1 MRRRERR
8 GMITLEKVSFYY
20 ENREEKALDEISL
33 TLESGA
39 CTCITGPNGCG
50 KSTLF
55 RILLGLEV
63 PSEGRYWLDGE
74 EITGRKLRNR
84 EFAGRFHRKIGFVF
98 QNSEVQLFNA
108 SVEEEIAFGLRQ
120 LGLEERTVRER
131 TEEYLERF
139 GLTELRKRA
148 PFGISGGEKKRT
160 ALAAVFAMEPE
171 ILVIDEPI
179 SGLDEDA
186 QGWVMRFLRESR
198 SPERTIVI
206 GTHDKRL
213 VMGLADTEIR
223 MNKQHRVE
231 SIRRHG
237 VQ

>member
-1 MRRRERR
+1 
-8 GMITLEKVSFYY
+8 MITLENVSFCY
-20 ENREEKALDEISL
+20 EGSKEKALDQVSL
-33 TLESGA
+33 QLESGK
-39 CTCITGPNGCG
+39 CICVTGPNGCG

-55 RILLGLEV
+55 RILLGLDV
-63 PSEGRYWLDGE
+63 PTEGRYLLDGE
-74 EITGRKLRNR
+74 EITGRRLRNK
-84 EFAGRFHRKIGFVF
+84 EFARQFHRKVGFVF

-120 LGLEERTVRER
+120 LGYSENLVQTRTG
-131 TEEYLERF
+131 EYLERF
-139 GLTELRKRA
+139 GLTRIRKRA
-148 PFGISGGEKKRT
+148 SFGISGGEKKRT

-198 SPERTIVI
+198 SPGRTIVV

-213 VMGLADTEIR
+213 VMGLADVEVR
-223 MNKQHRVE
+223 MNKHHRVE
-231 SIRRHG
+231 SICQHE
-237 VQ
+237 VE

>member
-1 MRRRERR
+1 M
-8 GMITLEKVSFYY
+8 SFHY
-20 ENREEKALDEISL
+20 EGSTEKALDDVNL
-33 TLESGA
+33 HLDSGK
-39 CTCITGPNGCG
+39 CYCITGPNGCG

-55 RILLGLEV
+55 RILLGLDV
-63 PSEGRYWLDGE
+63 PTKGRYLLDGE
-74 EITGRKLRNR
+74 EITARKLKNK
-84 EFAGRFHRKIGFVF
+84 EFSRRFHQKIGFVF
-98 QNSEVQLFNA
+98 QNSEVQLFTS

-120 LGLEERTVRER
+120 LGLPQQIVRER

-139 GLTELRKRA
+139 GLKELRGRA

-186 QGWVMRFLRESR
+186 QSWVMQFLRESR
-198 SPERTIVI
+198 GSEHTIIV

-213 VMGLADTEIR
+213 VMGLADEEICMNKLHQVAEIR
-223 MNKQHRVE
+223 
-231 SIRRHG
+231 
-237 VQ
+237 

>member
-1 MRRRERR
+1 
-8 GMITLEKVSFYY
+8 MIRLEKVSFYY
-20 ENREEKALDEISL
+20 DGSSEKALDQIDL
-33 TLESGA
+33 KIESGK

-55 RILLGLEV
+55 RILLGLDV
-63 PSEGRYWLDGE
+63 PTEGRYFLDDE
-74 EITGRKLRNR
+74 EITAKKLRSR
-84 EFAGRFHRKIGFVF
+84 KFAKQFHQKVGFVF

-120 LGLEERTVRER
+120 LGLQEKVVLEK

-139 GLTELRKRA
+139 GLTKIRKRA

-171 ILVIDEPI
+171 VLVIDEPI
-179 SGLDEDA
+179 SGLDEEA
-186 QGWVMRFLRESR
+186 QGWVTHFLRES
-198 SPERTIVI
+198 SSAERTIVI

-213 VMGLADTEIR
+213 VMGMADVEVR
-223 MNKQHRVE
+223 MNRFHQVE

-237 VQ
+237 VE